1 MKIITGPILVNKT
14 IGELRELSE
23 AQKNEDQ
30 QVNTTEA
37 TRNEVKTWQTPSP
50 GHIDINTDT
59 VTSSTKNK
67 IGMVIVARNSQG
79 G

>member
-14 IGELRELSE
+14 IGELREPSE

-30 QVNTTEA
+30 QVNNTEA
-37 TRNEVKTWQTPSP
+37 TRNEVKTWPTPSP
-50 GHIDINTDT
+50 GYIDINTDT

-67 IGMVIVARNSQG
+67 ISMVIVARNSQG
-79 G
+79 